1 MSRVLSILSK
11 AREEL
16 GDTNNTRFTD
26 SKLLEHLND
35 GIKDF
40 ILSTK
45 SLKERLYV
53 ELASNVAIYDI
64 SKYALFVE
72 RVEYMNTKIDTLSF
86 KELDSINTMW
96 QYETGNVVKAITFEH
111 QSKGAFR
118 IYPRLNTVDN
128 NIVSSSD
135 YGILVDFSLDDDIV
149 GIPSIID
156 VEQNLQAYLVLYVI
170 KKPNIITLTT
180 PDEELEL
187 DELYDKA
194 FVHYIKAQCLR
205 NDSDSNNRQFG
216 NEELSAY
223 AMYVVN
229 NNKDFALDNQVSG
242 DRIIQYKG
250 FM

>member
-16 GDTNNTRFTD
+16 GDTNNTRFSNT
-26 SKLLEHLND
+26 KLLEHLND

-86 KELDSINTMW
+86 KELDSINVMW

-118 IYPRLNTVDN
+118 IYPRLNTVNN

-170 KKPNIITLTT
+170 KKPNVITLTT

>member
-26 SKLLEHLND
+26 GKLLEHLND

-86 KELDSINTMW
+86 TELDSINAMW

-170 KKPNIITLTT
+170 KKPNVLTLTT

>member
-16 GDTNNTRFTD
+16 GDVNNTRFTD

-86 KELDSINTMW
+86 TELDSINAMW

-111 QSKGAFR
+111 QSKGSFR
-118 IYPRLNTVDN
+118 IYPRLNTVNN

>member
-86 KELDSINTMW
+86 TELDSINAMW

-111 QSKGAFR
+111 QSKGSFR
-118 IYPRLNTVDN
+118 IYPRLNTVNN

-223 AMYVVN
+223 AMYIVN

>member
-16 GDTNNTRFTD
+16 GDTNNTRFAD
-26 SKLLEHLND
+26 GKLLEHLND

-111 QSKGAFR
+111 QSKGSFR

-170 KKPNIITLTT
+170 KKPNTITLTT

>member
-16 GDTNNTRFTD
+16 GDVNNTRFTD

-86 KELDSINTMW
+86 TELDSINAMW

-149 GIPSIID
+149 GIPSITD

-170 KKPNIITLTT
+170 KKPNVITLTT

>member
-16 GDTNNTRFTD
+16 GDVNNTRFTD

-86 KELDSINTMW
+86 TELDSINAMW

-118 IYPRLNTVDN
+118 IYPRLNTVNN

>member
-53 ELASNVAIYDI
+53 ELASNVAMYDI

-86 KELDSINTMW
+86 KELDSINAMW

-111 QSKGAFR
+111 QSKGSFR
-118 IYPRLNTVDN
+118 IYPRLNTVSN

>member
-86 KELDSINTMW
+86 KELDSINAMW

-118 IYPRLNTVDN
+118 IYPRLNTVAN

-170 KKPNIITLTT
+170 KKPNVITLTT

>member
-86 KELDSINTMW
+86 TELDNINTMW

-170 KKPNIITLTT
+170 KKPNVITLTT

>member
-16 GDTNNTRFTD
+16 GDANNTRFTD

-86 KELDSINTMW
+86 TELDSINAMW

-111 QSKGAFR
+111 QSKGSFR
-118 IYPRLNTVDN
+118 IYPRLNTVNN

-170 KKPNIITLTT
+170 KKPNVITLTT
-180 PDEELEL
+180 PNEELEL

>member
-53 ELASNVAIYDI
+53 ELASNVAMYDI

-86 KELDSINTMW
+86 TELDSINTMW

-170 KKPNIITLTT
+170 KKPNMITLTT

>member
-53 ELASNVAIYDI
+53 ELASNVAMYDI

-86 KELDSINTMW
+86 TELDSINAMW

-170 KKPNIITLTT
+170 KKPNVITLTT

>member
-64 SKYALFVE
+64 SKYALFVV

-86 KELDSINTMW
+86 TELDSINAMW

-135 YGILVDFSLDDDIV
+135 YGIVVDFSLDDDIV

-170 KKPNIITLTT
+170 KKPNVITLTT

>member
-53 ELASNVAIYDI
+53 ELASNVAMYDI

-86 KELDSINTMW
+86 TELDSINTMW

-118 IYPRLNTVDN
+118 IYPRLNTVSN
-128 NIVSSSD
+128 NIVYSSD

-229 NNKDFALDNQVSG
+229 NNKDFALDNQISG

>member
-16 GDTNNTRFTD
+16 GDTNNTRFTN

-118 IYPRLNTVDN
+118 IYPRLNTVNN

>member
-26 SKLLEHLND
+26 GKLLEHLND

-53 ELASNVAIYDI
+53 ELASNVATYDI

-86 KELDSINTMW
+86 TELDSINAMW

-170 KKPNIITLTT
+170 KKPNVITLTT

>member
-16 GDTNNTRFTD
+16 GDANNTRFTD

-53 ELASNVAIYDI
+53 ELASNVAMYDI

-86 KELDSINTMW
+86 TELDSINTMW

-170 KKPNIITLTT
+170 KKPSMITLTT

>member
-16 GDTNNTRFTD
+16 GDVNNTRFTD

-86 KELDSINTMW
+86 TELDSINAMW

-135 YGILVDFSLDDDIV
+135 YGILVDFSLDDDII

>member
-16 GDTNNTRFTD
+16 GDANNTRFTD

-53 ELASNVAIYDI
+53 ELASNVAMYDI

-86 KELDSINTMW
+86 TELDSINTMW

-118 IYPRLNTVDN
+118 IYPRLNTVNN

>member
-16 GDTNNTRFTD
+16 GDANNTRFTD
-26 SKLLEHLND
+26 GKLLEHLND

-53 ELASNVAIYDI
+53 ELASNVAMYDI

-86 KELDSINTMW
+86 TELDSINAMW

-111 QSKGAFR
+111 QSKGSFR

-170 KKPNIITLTT
+170 KKPSMITLTT

>member
-86 KELDSINTMW
+86 TELDSINAMW

-170 KKPNIITLTT
+170 KKPNVITLTT

>member
-16 GDTNNTRFTD
+16 GDTNNTRFTNG
-26 SKLLEHLND
+26 KLLEHLND

-86 KELDSINTMW
+86 KELDSINAMW

-170 KKPNIITLTT
+170 KKPNVITLTT

-223 AMYVVN
+223 AMYIVN

>member
-1 MSRVLSILSK
+1 MSRVTSIISK

-16 GDTNNTRFTD
+16 GDTNNTRFSDT
-26 SKLLEHLND
+26 KLLEHLND

-86 KELDSINTMW
+86 KELDSINAMW

-111 QSKGAFR
+111 QSKGSFR
-118 IYPRLNTVDN
+118 IYPRLNTVNN

-135 YGILVDFSLDDDIV
+135 YGILVDFSLDDDIL
-149 GIPSIID
+149 GIPSISDI
-156 VEQNLQAYLVLYVI
+156 EQNLQAYLVLYVI

>member
-16 GDTNNTRFTD
+16 GDTNNTRFTN

-53 ELASNVAIYDI
+53 ELASNVAMYDI

-86 KELDSINTMW
+86 TELDSINAMW

-111 QSKGAFR
+111 QSKGSFR
-118 IYPRLNTVDN
+118 IYPRLNTVNN

-170 KKPNIITLTT
+170 KKPNVITLTT
-180 PDEELEL
+180 PNEELEL

>member
-86 KELDSINTMW
+86 KELDSINAMW

-170 KKPNIITLTT
+170 KKPNVITLTT

-223 AMYVVN
+223 AMYIVN

>member
-16 GDTNNTRFTD
+16 GDANNTRFTD

-111 QSKGAFR
+111 QSKGSFR

-170 KKPNIITLTT
+170 KKPNVITLTT

>member
-72 RVEYMNTKIDTLSF
+72 RVEYMNAKIDTLSF
-86 KELDSINTMW
+86 KELDSINAMW

-118 IYPRLNTVDN
+118 IYPRLNTVNN

-135 YGILVDFSLDDDIV
+135 YGILVDFSLDDDIA
-149 GIPSIID
+149 GIPSIVD
-156 VEQNLQAYLVLYVI
+156 VEQNLHAYLVLYVI

>member
-16 GDTNNTRFTD
+16 GDANNTRFTD

-170 KKPNIITLTT
+170 KKPNVITLTT

>member
-53 ELASNVAIYDI
+53 ELASNVAMYDI

-86 KELDSINTMW
+86 TELDSITAMW

-111 QSKGAFR
+111 QSKGSFR
-118 IYPRLNTVDN
+118 IYPRLNTVSN

>member
-86 KELDSINTMW
+86 KELDSINAMW

-111 QSKGAFR
+111 QSKGSFR

-149 GIPSIID
+149 GIPSIIE

-170 KKPNIITLTT
+170 KKPNVITLTT

>member
-16 GDTNNTRFTD
+16 GDVNNTRFTD

-53 ELASNVAIYDI
+53 ELASNVAMYDI
-64 SKYALFVE
+64 SNYALFVE

-86 KELDSINTMW
+86 TELDSINTMW

-118 IYPRLNTVDN
+118 IYPRLNTVSN

>member
-16 GDTNNTRFTD
+16 GDANNTRFTD

-53 ELASNVAIYDI
+53 ELASNVAMYDI

-86 KELDSINTMW
+86 TELDSINAMW

-111 QSKGAFR
+111 QSKGSFR
-118 IYPRLNTVDN
+118 IYPRLNTVSN
-128 NIVSSSD
+128 NIVSGSD

-223 AMYVVN
+223 AMYIVN

>member
-16 GDTNNTRFTD
+16 GDANNTRFTD

-53 ELASNVAIYDI
+53 ELASNVAMYDI

-86 KELDSINTMW
+86 TELDSINAMW

-118 IYPRLNTVDN
+118 IYPRLNTVNN

-223 AMYVVN
+223 AMYIVN

>member
-53 ELASNVAIYDI
+53 ELASNVAMYDI

-86 KELDSINTMW
+86 TELDSINAMW

-118 IYPRLNTVDN
+118 IYPRLNTVSN

-170 KKPNIITLTT
+170 KKPNVITLTT

>member
-111 QSKGAFR
+111 QSKGSFR
-118 IYPRLNTVDN
+118 IYPRLNTVSN

-170 KKPNIITLTT
+170 KKPNVITLTT

>member
-16 GDTNNTRFTD
+16 GDTNNTRFTNG
-26 SKLLEHLND
+26 KLLEHLND

-86 KELDSINTMW
+86 TELDSINAMW

-111 QSKGAFR
+111 QSKGSFR
-118 IYPRLNTVDN
+118 IYPRLNTVSN

-170 KKPNIITLTT
+170 KKPNVITLTT

>member
-26 SKLLEHLND
+26 GKLLEHLND

-86 KELDSINTMW
+86 KELDSINAMW

-111 QSKGAFR
+111 QSKGSFR

-170 KKPNIITLTT
+170 KKPNVITLTT

>member
-53 ELASNVAIYDI
+53 ELASNVAMYDI

-86 KELDSINTMW
+86 TELDSINAMW

-170 KKPNIITLTT
+170 KKPSMITLTT

>member
-16 GDTNNTRFTD
+16 GDVNNTRFTD

-86 KELDSINTMW
+86 TELDSINAMW

-170 KKPNIITLTT
+170 KKPNVITLTT
-180 PDEELEL
+180 PNEELEL